1 MFGECSSAAEMSG
14 IGLSSYLL
22 CSVPPSRLPELV
34 YGTKEDLEAH
44 GIVYTIV
51 GHVGDGASVQS

>member
-1 MFGECSSAAEMSG
+1 MSGKRLSLAEMSG
-14 IGLSSYLL
+14 VWIEFVLL